1 MCDVCDTD
9 GEYSTCSCYDCD
21 GCGERICPTCHHVSR
36 VDEIWPSDDE
46 DEDEEECQK
55 IGIPMLD
62 FLKKMRERF

>member
-9 GEYSTCSCYDCD
+9 GEYYTCNCPDCER
-21 GCGERICPTCHHVSR
+21 CGERVCPTCHHISR
-36 VDEIWPSDDE
+36 MYEIWPDD